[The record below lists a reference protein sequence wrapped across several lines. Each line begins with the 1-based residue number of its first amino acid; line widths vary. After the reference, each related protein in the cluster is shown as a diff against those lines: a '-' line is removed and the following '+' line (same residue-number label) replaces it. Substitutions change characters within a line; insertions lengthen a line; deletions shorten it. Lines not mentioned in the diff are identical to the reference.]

1 MNMGDDISA
10 DFKWTEMCR
19 VQSTL
24 LMGERLISATVGS
37 PEHTECN
44 SRVQAVRG
52 ARQSGDS
59 RQCHRQTE
67 GERSIPVPVDGTVG
81 RTYRR
86 GASLSTHLS
95 DPFANGS
102 YPISTTFVVAA
113 WLAQVQGGVL
123 RTSQQGDWRYT
134 GCDKV
139 QSHLCL

>member
-67 GERSIPVPVDGTVG
+67 GDRSIQVPVDGTVG

-86 GASLSTHLS
+86 GASLSTHLLEPCCKRKLS
-95 DPFANGS
+95 NQHDLRGRSLVGS
-102 YPISTTFVVAA
+102 SSRRSSPNVPAGR
-113 WLAQVQGGVL
+113 LAVHRV
-123 RTSQQGDWRYT
+123 
-134 GCDKV
+134 
-139 QSHLCL
+139 

>member
-10 DFKWTEMCR
+10 DFKWTEMRR

-44 SRVQAVRG
+44 SRVRAVRG

-67 GERSIPVPVDGTVG
+67 GDRSTQVPVDGTSEGPIVVA
-81 RTYRR
+81 R
-86 GASLSTHLS
+86 ASLPTCWSLV
-95 DPFANGS
+95 ANGS

-134 GCDKV
+134 VCDKV
-139 QSHLCL
+139 RSHLCL